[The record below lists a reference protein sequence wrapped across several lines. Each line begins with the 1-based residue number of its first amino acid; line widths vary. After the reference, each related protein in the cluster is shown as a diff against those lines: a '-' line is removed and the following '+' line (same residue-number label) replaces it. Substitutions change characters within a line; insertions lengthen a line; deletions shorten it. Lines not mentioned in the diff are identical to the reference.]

1 MNYITHIEKINDLFV
16 EDNRLSPWHIS
27 LYYALFHL
35 WNHAKFPEYVSI
47 SRYEM
52 MKASKIG
59 SVNTYLKCLKELE
72 AFGYLKYEP
81 SRNPQKGSLVCLFIF
96 DTTSEL
102 AKNYENTKGDNSN
115 EPRERPYIN
124 NTKQDKQLKQ
134 SKTIVRAQNLAPSDS
149 KEKRERFSPPKI
161 EEIESF
167 FLEQESNKAEAQKF
181 FNYFESNG
189 WLVGGKTKMKNWKA
203 AARNWM
209 SRSNEYSSRSGTLSL
224 SKGETPQSGNLHTNQ
239 EKDYSIPL

>member
-72 AFGYLKYEP
+72 AFGYLKYNP

-96 DTTSEL
+96 DTTTEL
-102 AKNYENTKGDNSN
+102 AKNHENTKGDNSN
-115 EPRERPYIN
+115 EPGERPYIN
-124 NTKQDKQLKQ
+124 SIKQDKQLKQ
-134 SKTIVRAQNLAPSDS
+134 SQTKKGKNENL
-149 KEKRERFSPPKI
+149 RFSPPKI

-167 FLEQESNKAEAQKF
+167 FLEQESTKSEAQKF

-203 AARNWM
+203 AARNWIIN
-209 SRSNEYSSRSGTLSL
+209 SRKWQTS
-224 SKGETPQSGNLHTNQ
+224 ETPQSGNLHTNQ

>member
-16 EDNRLSPWHIS
+16 EDERLSPWHIS

-72 AFGYLKYEP
+72 AFGYLKYNP

-96 DTTSEL
+96 DTTSEP
-102 AKNYENTKGDNSN
+102 AKNNGNTRSDNSN

-124 NTKQDKQLKQ
+124 NTKQDKQSETKKGKNESL
-134 SKTIVRAQNLAPSDS
+134 
-149 KEKRERFSPPKI
+149 RFFPPKI
-161 EEIESF
+161 EEIENF
-167 FLEQESNKAEAQKF
+167 FLEQESIKAEAQKF

-203 AARNWM
+203 AARNWIIN
-209 SRSNEYSSRSGTLSL
+209 SRKWQAS
-224 SKGETPQSGNLHTNQ
+224 ETPQSGNLHTNQ
-239 EKDYSIPL
+239 DKDYSIPL

>member
-1 MNYITHIEKINDLFV
+1 MNYITHIEKINELFV
-16 EDNRLSPWHIS
+16 EDERLSPWHIS

-35 WNHAKFPEYVSI
+35 WNHAKFPECVSI

-59 SVNTYLKCLKELE
+59 SVNTYLKCLKELD
-72 AFGYLKYEP
+72 AFGYLKYQP
-81 SRNPQKGSLVCLFIF
+81 SRNPQKGSLVYLFIF
-96 DTTSEL
+96 DTTTEP
-102 AKNYENTKGDNSN
+102 AKNQEDTRADNTS
-115 EPRERPYIN
+115 EPRVRPYTN
-124 NTKQDKQLKQ
+124 NIKQNKQMKQ
-134 SKTIVRAQNLAPSDS
+134 SKTVGAQNLAPSDS
-149 KEKRERFSPPKI
+149 KEKRTRFSPPQI

-167 FLEQESNKAEAQKF
+167 FLEQESTTAEAQKF

-209 SRSNEYSSRSGTLSL
+209 SRSSEYSSRSGTLSL

>member
-81 SRNPQKGSLVCLFIF
+81 SRNPQKGSLVCLFTF
-96 DTTSEL
+96 DTTTEL
-102 AKNYENTKGDNSN
+102 ARNYKNTKGDNSN
-115 EPRERPYIN
+115 ELGERPYIN
-124 NTKQDKQLKQ
+124 NTKQEKQLKQ
-134 SKTIVRAQNLAPSDS
+134 SKTKKEGNENL
-149 KEKRERFSPPKI
+149 RFLPPQI

-167 FLEQESNKAEAQKF
+167 FLNQKSTKSEAQKF

-189 WLVGGKTKMKNWKA
+189 WLVGGKTKMKNWNA
-203 AARNWM
+203 AARNWILN
-209 SRSNEYSSRSGTLSL
+209 SQKWSST
-224 SKGETPQSGNLHTNQ
+224 EAPQSGNLHTNQ
-239 EKDYSIPL
+239 DKDYSIPL

>member
-1 MNYITHIEKINDLFV
+1 
-16 EDNRLSPWHIS
+16 
-27 LYYALFHL
+27 
-35 WNHAKFPEYVSI
+35 
-47 SRYEM
+47 M

-115 EPRERPYIN
+115 EPGERPYIN

-134 SKTIVRAQNLAPSDS
+134 SKTVRAQYLAPSDS

-167 FLEQESNKAEAQKF
+167 FLEQASTNAEAQKF

-203 AARNWM
+203 AARNWIIN
-209 SRSNEYSSRSGTLSL
+209 SRKWQTT
-224 SKGETPQSGNLHTNQ
+224 ETPKSRNLHTNQ

>member
-16 EDNRLSPWHIS
+16 EDERLSPWHIS

-72 AFGYLKYEP
+72 AFGYLKYNP

-96 DTTSEL
+96 DTTNEL
-102 AKNYENTKGDNSN
+102 AKNHENTKGDKSN
-115 EPRERPYIN
+115 EPGERPYIN
-124 NTKQDKQLKQ
+124 HIKQDKRLKQ
-134 SKTIVRAQNLAPSDS
+134 SETKKGKNENL
-149 KEKRERFSPPKI
+149 RFSPPKI
-161 EEIESF
+161 EEIENF
-167 FLEQESNKAEAQKF
+167 FLEQESIKAEAQKF

-203 AARNWM
+203 AARNWIINTRKWQI
-209 SRSNEYSSRSGTLSL
+209 S
-224 SKGETPQSGNLHTNQ
+224 ETPQAGNLHTNQ
-239 EKDYSIPL
+239 EKDYSVPL

>member
-102 AKNYENTKGDNSN
+102 AKNYENTKGDNSS
-115 EPRERPYIN
+115 EPGGRPYIN

-134 SKTIVRAQNLAPSDS
+134 SETKKGKNENL
-149 KEKRERFSPPKI
+149 RFSPPKI

-167 FLEQESNKAEAQKF
+167 FLEQESSKSEAQKF

-203 AARNWM
+203 AARNWIIN
-209 SRSNEYSSRSGTLSL
+209 SRKWQTS
-224 SKGETPQSGNLHTNQ
+224 ETPQSGNLHTNQ

>member
-16 EDNRLSPWHIS
+16 EDERLSPWHVS

-47 SRYEM
+47 SRFEM

-59 SVNTYLKCLKELE
+59 SVNTYLKCLKELDK
-72 AFGYLKYEP
+72 FGYLKYEP
-81 SRNPQKGSLVCLFIF
+81 SRNPQKGSLVYLFIF

-102 AKNYENTKGDNSN
+102 AKNYEDTSTDTTS
-115 EPRERPYIN
+115 EPRVRPYIN
-124 NTKQDKQLKQ
+124 NIKHTKQLKQ
-134 SKTIVRAQNLAPSDS
+134 PKTN
-149 KEKRERFSPPKI
+149 KGENEKLRFSPPKS

-167 FLEQESNKAEAQKF
+167 FLEQESTDSEAHKF

-189 WLVGGKTKMKNWKA
+189 WLVGGKSKMKNWKA
-203 AARNWM
+203 AARNWIIN
-209 SRSNEYSSRSGTLSL
+209 SRKWNSS
-224 SKGETPQSGNLHTNQ
+224 EAPQSGNLHTNQ
-239 EKDYSIPL
+239 NKDYSVPL